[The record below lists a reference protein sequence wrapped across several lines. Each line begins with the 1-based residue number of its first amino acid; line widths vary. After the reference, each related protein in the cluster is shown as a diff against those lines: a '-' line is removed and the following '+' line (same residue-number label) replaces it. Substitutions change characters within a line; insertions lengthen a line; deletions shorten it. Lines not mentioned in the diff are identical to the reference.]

1 LALNRGYNLSGTF
14 PNEYPSEGEIEMSTK
29 DKPSREEQAVIAA
42 LGSSGQK
49 VVDFVHVTIADKMK
63 ANAEELRDAV
73 ARFNEYVETAE
84 AKEGGNTKLLTS
96 IRDSLN
102 EALSAHGAVA
112 TDLNDGKQVTPAAV
126 AKATE
131 ATAAVKELELEWK
144 TMVDQTLA
152 DHEGRITALEGK
164 DKVPTL
170 ASVPPA
176 EPAPEPKVEPD
187 VVIVEPNKPDQTV
200 VAPPAQPVDVRY
212 INPKTWGG
220 MAWVMAAF
228 GFIIFGLIAL
238 TIQGGFFPGVPAP
251 MQWVRWLTLIMFP
264 VFGLFAGGA
273 LGALYEESK
282 QSETTVA

>member
-1 LALNRGYNLSGTF
+1 MALNRGYNLSGTF

>member
-1 LALNRGYNLSGTF
+1 MALNRGYNLSGTF

-187 VVIVEPNKPDQTV
+187 VVVVEPNKPDQTV

>member
-1 LALNRGYNLSGTF
+1 
-14 PNEYPSEGEIEMSTK
+14 MSTK

-187 VVIVEPNKPDQTV
+187 VVVVEPNKPDQTV

-251 MQWVRWLTLIMFP
+251 MQWVRWLTLLMFP

>member
-1 LALNRGYNLSGTF
+1 
-14 PNEYPSEGEIEMSTK
+14 MSTK

-96 IRDSLN
+96 VRDALN

-152 DHEGRITALEGK
+152 DLDERTTSNTKRIDVLEEGK
-164 DKVPTL
+164 SKVPTL
-170 ASVPPA
+170 ASVPAA

-200 VAPPAQPVDVRY
+200 VAPPAQPVVVRY